1 MERASKSRQSTP
13 SPNLRDHQRLNDLYE
28 MQFRQHR
35 GRRIRMLFVDPCS
48 VLREQC
54 RSLDCE
60 REPLPAPVPSKRSRV
75 GRGESSY
82 LPTTLLVPSAME
94 QGVKGSKRL
103 TTSTATSTT
112 PTISTSAISA
122 ASTASTAVSSHLGK
136 SGINLLLCL
145 GKNSN

>member
-1 MERASKSRQSTP
+1 MKCNFVITG
-13 SPNLRDHQRLNDLYE
+13 DD
-28 MQFRQHR
+28 
-35 GRRIRMLFVDPCS
+35 GIRMLFVDPCS

-94 QGVKGSKRL
+94 QGVKGGKRL
-103 TTSTATSTT
+103 TTSTATSTA
-112 PTISTSAISA
+112 SAIS
-122 ASTASTAVSSHLGK
+122 TASAVSAAATTSATVSCHLSK
-136 SGINLLLCL
+136 SGINLLLCFS
-145 GKNSN
+145 KNSNQITSLLLICKTS